1 MEPLADDGAIGWRVL
16 RIAGSVVD
24 ETVLGALE
32 LADAL
37 DEDRDDVTH
46 TMSEIRRPATASA
59 RSARVQPENIA
70 INPATNSTAD
80 PRAS

>member
-1 MEPLADDGAIGWRVL
+1 MEPLAGESSGSRVQWLMRPYWGRWSWRTHWMKT
-16 RIAGSVVD
+16 G
-24 ETVLGALE
+24 T
-32 LADAL
+32 
-37 DEDRDDVTH
+37 DVTH